1 MSLRASARAST
12 KSELNQLLDCNVDVG
27 LSRQN
32 VNKLHELYGFNRLEA
47 EEESMH
53 SKFLEQFKDPMIL
66 LLCASAVVSLLV
78 GQWDDAIS
86 IMLAVLIVLIVAFV
100 QEWRSEKSLA
110 LLNNLVPHQTTC
122 LRDGQLQT
130 VPADELVPGDVVV
143 LNPGNRVPADVRL
156 IEAIDLTVDESSL
169 TGESEP
175 VEKSDVGLTTLTG
188 EGEGDDDPPLDELCN
203 MAFMGTLVQGG
214 RGRGVVVRIGVR
226 TQFGKIF
233 LLMQDQEKKRTPLQQ
248 SMDNLG
254 ANLSYASIAFIA
266 VIVLIGWL
274 RGYGLLEMF
283 TLGVSLAVAA
293 IPEGLPICTTVT
305 LALGVIRMASKNAI
319 VKRLPAVEVLGCTTT
334 LCVDKTGTLTTNQM
348 KVRCIRLPLER
359 GEGDGEGGGKGG
371 GSDGSSSSEN
381 LGEDLGRTEQH
392 REVLRVGCV
401 CSNASLS
408 SEESGSRSGTGV
420 GTGTGTGTGTD
431 GGVLG
436 SPTEA
441 AFVRAGRELKIWN
454 VKEESDWR
462 KRRTHEMPFSSK
474 DKWMGVQTGGG
485 RSSDT
490 YAKGAVEKMLMRCSH
505 VHPHQKERCE
515 LTSEDRTK
523 IQIQASAMERRGYR
537 VLACASSS
545 SSNARQQQQHGTYE
559 HLTFVG
565 LVGLS
570 DPPRASSR
578 ATIQRLRN
586 YGVRTI
592 MMTGDARGT
601 ALAIAKEVGIVSG
614 EGSSLMDNTSSS
626 SSSSSTS
633 SVELGGEGDI
643 RSMSGSDL
651 DGALSSTSS
660 EEEKERIHLEI
671 LRDGGCRVFYRMAP
685 RHKKV
690 VVGAFQKNQDVVAM
704 TGDGVNDAPALQ
716 MADIGIAMGIAGTDV
731 SKEAADMILID
742 DELATICVAIEEG
755 KCIFF
760 NIRNFL
766 KFQLSTSFAALF
778 IVALATIL
786 GLPTPL
792 NAMQILWINIIMD
805 GPPAQSLGVENVDQ
819 DVVLLP
825 PRKKNEAVVDRELL
839 RNAVLS
845 AIVVS
850 VGTLWMY
857 SSVMLDGEVTRRDTT
872 LTFTTFVMFDL
883 FNALSCR
890 SQSKSIFQIGF
901 FTNTSF
907 LVAVGLSLLGQL
919 LVIYFSPL
927 QAIFHTEGLAFTDLI
942 WIMLLSSTVFWID
955 EVRKFLRGSA
965 YLEQLCGG
973 GGTRRVGGSGYSRIH
988 GSERSFGERRTV

>member
-122 LRDGQLQT
+122 LRDGRLQT

-175 VEKSDVGLTTLTG
+175 VEKSEVGLTTLTG
-188 EGEGDDDPPLDELCN
+188 VGEGDDDPPLDELCN

-359 GEGDGEGGGKGG
+359 GEGDGDGEGGGKGG
-371 GSDGSSSSEN
+371 EN

-408 SEESGSRSGTGV
+408 SEESGSRSGTTV
-420 GTGTGTGTGTD
+420 TD

-454 VKEESDWR
+454 VKEESDWK

-474 DKWMGVQTGGG
+474 EKWMGVQTGGG
-485 RSSDT
+485 GRNSDT

-523 IQIQASAMERRGYR
+523 IQIQARAMERRGYR
-537 VLACASSS
+537 VLACASLS
-545 SSNARQQQQHGTYE
+545 SSNATRQQQQHGTYE
-559 HLTFVG
+559 NMTFVG

-601 ALAIAKEVGIVSG
+601 ALAIAKEVGIVG
-614 EGSSLMDNTSSS
+614 EEGSSL
-626 SSSSSTS
+626 STS

-660 EEEKERIHLEI
+660 SEEKERIHLEI

-704 TGDGVNDAPALQ
+704 TGDGVNDAPALR

-786 GLPTPL
+786 GLPAPL

-955 EVRKFLRGSA
+955 EVRKFLKGS
-965 YLEQLCGG
+965 G